1 MGQRRVNI
9 RLQGRPDVGVTQ
21 EFTKALNVH
30 AIFHAASRIGVPHSM
45 EIPVAD
51 TAALQQLP
59 VSVLHCPRLQRCV
72 RVGQQIIVSLNVLG
86 GRFQQFQHIIG
97 NGYKTHRTVA
107 FRGLHHQPCA

>member
-59 VSVLHCPRLQRCV
+59 VSVLPALRHSISTYRLYLQRKH
-72 RVGQQIIVSLNVLG
+72 RV
-86 GRFQQFQHIIG
+86 
-97 NGYKTHRTVA
+97 
-107 FRGLHHQPCA
+107 